1 MAKDPDL
8 KNLFLDE
15 NLLIELAMREL
26 KGKRPPSAESEGG
39 RLPVSRGPKTKILR
53 EIESRGWTPRDL
65 AQQIGVPA
73 PEASALVRGG
83 QRVTP
88 EIAQRLARVF
98 ATSAEYWL
106 NDDE

>member
-8 KNLFLDE
+8 KDLFLNE

-26 KGKRPPSAESEGG
+26 KGKRPPQSASEGAPPTYFRG
-39 RLPVSRGPKTKILR
+39 RKTKLLR
-53 EIESRGWTPRDL
+53 EIESRGWTTRDL

-73 PEASALVRGG
+73 PEAGALVRGG

-88 EIAQRLARVF
+88 EIAQKLARVF

-106 NDDE
+106 TDDE